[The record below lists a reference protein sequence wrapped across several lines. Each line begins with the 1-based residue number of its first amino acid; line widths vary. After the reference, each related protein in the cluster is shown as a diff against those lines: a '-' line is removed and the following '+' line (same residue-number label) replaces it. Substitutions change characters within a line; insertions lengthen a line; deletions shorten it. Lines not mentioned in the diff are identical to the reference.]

1 MAGSMLIYW
10 RVYQI
15 TSIYVITIYC
25 VFRFEPFRRAFAEDP
40 TPPSWRNE
48 SYATYS
54 SSKHSRL
61 LGMEFAWGALWFNVC
76 RSHRIHGAA
85 ILMVTWIPSIYPSH
99 VSMGCH
105 YCEQVDTIQ
114 TQIPNWRHED
124 LTHLCFKTKS
134 TRIYQDISFILV

>member
-1 MAGSMLIYW
+1 MSLQFIPPLSTG
-10 RVYQI
+10 RQFC
-15 TSIYVITIYC
+15 C

-99 VSMGCH
+99 VSIYTSTMDPSWDVTIVSRSIPSKH
-105 YCEQVDTIQ
+105 RFRIEDT
-114 TQIPNWRHED
+114 
-124 LTHLCFKTKS
+124 KTLRISASRRNLPES
-134 TRIYQDISFILV
+134 TRISVSY